1 MNTPL
6 AQTTF
11 VVGRIPARQ
20 RGTTLIELMVALA
33 LFLVVAGAAFA
44 LFNQQQVA
52 TSTLQGQVGLSLSLR
67 NAASQLQL
75 DLANA
80 GSGYFQ
86 GVNVPTWPVG
96 VTIVNNW
103 VNYGS
108 SCYSSTT
115 GYGANCFD
123 QLNIITANPGGQYPP
138 VHATNSAGSTTA
150 TVCPQT
156 YNGSPGSATTVYAL
170 NANGLTLAQTAAK
183 FVQGDQLLFLTG
195 SGKAMTTATL
205 AANGAVSG
213 SAVALSIYQTEIDG
227 SNILGNDPLDITS
240 CDRTSLTS
248 AGSAGTPIVPTSP
261 ACPPPP
267 PVTTPPTPPSVTF
280 GTNYC
285 SADWIIKLSPITYSV
300 AANSDTTNPWQ
311 LVRTQNGTTS
321 VVMDQILGFKV
332 GASIWDVD
340 VLCGYTTPCYNYQ
353 TSTYAIGNAP
363 SGSAAWNFSLIR
375 SVRASLIGR
384 TTPNYSSQYTYRNT
398 FDGGPYQVQGTAI
411 VVNPRNMSM
420 NDDQTLPNP

>member
-1 MNTPL
+1 MNMPNSRNGSAARRTP
-6 AQTTF
+6 AC
-11 VVGRIPARQ
+11 Q

-33 LFLVVAGAAFA
+33 LFLIVGGAAFA

-52 TSTLQGQVGLSLSLR
+52 TTNLQGQVGLSLSLR

-75 DLANA
+75 DLSNA

-86 GVNVPTWPVG
+86 GINVPTWPVG

-103 VNYGS
+103 VPYGS

-123 QLNIITANPGGQYPP
+123 QLNIITANPDGQFPA
-138 VHATNSAGSTTA
+138 VHATNSAGSTSA

-156 YNGSPGSATTVYAL
+156 YNGSPGTPTTVYAL

-195 SGKAMTTATL
+195 SGKVMTTAIL

-213 SAVALSIYQTEIDG
+213 PAVALSIYQTQIDG
-227 SNILGNDPLDITS
+227 SNILGSDPLDITA
-240 CDRTSLTS
+240 CDRTSVTVS
-248 AGSAGTPIVPTSP
+248 GSATSP

-300 AANSDTTNPWQ
+300 AANSDPNNPWQ
-311 LVRTQNGTTS
+311 LVRTQSGTSS
-321 VVMDQILGFKV
+321 VVMDQIIGFKV

-353 TSTYAIGNAP
+353 ASSYAIGSATA
-363 SGSAAWNFSLIR
+363 GSAAWNFSLIR

-398 FDGGPYQVQGTAI
+398 FDSGPYQVQGTAV